1 MLFDH
6 LEEKEA
12 VKTAALIEQNGHR
25 FYTFLAER
33 TTDGEAKLL
42 FERFAAEELEHLKT
56 IEKEF
61 FPKAGF
67 TDLITDEEL
76 AIEEYL
82 EKTEAADIFTRRI
95 NVEALVKA
103 IDNHTKALLVALDT
117 ERHSV
122 EFFGELSKRCSTP
135 EARGLYE
142 DLMEEEKM
150 HVLLIEEQLEREVH
164 P

>member
-12 VKTAALIEQNGHR
+12 VKTAALIEQNGYN
-25 FYTFLAER
+25 FYTYLAER
-33 TTDGEAKLL
+33 TTDGDAKAL
-42 FERFAAEELEHLKT
+42 FKRFAEEELGHLKV
-56 IEKEF
+56 IEKVF

-76 AIEEYL
+76 AIEKYL
-82 EKTEAADIFTRRI
+82 EKTEAADIFTKRI

-103 IDNHTKALLVALDT
+103 IDNHRKALLIALDT

-122 EFFGELSKRCSTP
+122 EYFGELSKRCNTP
-135 EARGLYE
+135 EGRRLYE
-142 DLMEEEKM
+142 DLMEEEKQ
-150 HVLLIEEQLEREVH
+150 HVLLIEEQLERE
-164 P
+164 PRP

>member
-6 LEEKEA
+6 IEEKEA
-12 VKTAALIEQNGHR
+12 VKTAALIEQNGYD

-33 TTDGEAKLL
+33 TTVGEARAL
-42 FERFAAEELEHLKT
+42 FEKFAADELGHLKL

-67 TDLITDEEL
+67 TDQITEEEL

-82 EKTEAADIFTRRI
+82 GKTGAADIFTKRI

-103 IDNHTKALLVALDT
+103 IDNHKKALLIALDT

-122 EFFGELSKRCSTP
+122 EYFGELSRRCSTP
-135 EARGLYE
+135 EGRRIYE
-142 DLMEEEKM
+142 DLMEEEKT
-150 HVLLIEEQLEREVH
+150 HVRLIEEQLERE
-164 P
+164 PRP